1 MTWQSGR
8 LVRNFGIIHL
18 MKVLSALLVFPLSA
32 LGVAVQQLPFD
43 AAALSEASTNI
54 PFAVN
59 FETMSR
65 IEFTLVLDA
74 SPTNCIEVAIGT
86 DANGDGTLGLDEDDW
101 TFGFNCGKWFCRE
114 AAVEDLKEIGAPTE
128 GRAERTFV
136 LKRPKMDAAWN
147 LVRVTRRGVAKSD
160 EAVIVEGK
168 RPGVVMEIR

>member
-1 MTWQSGR
+1 MKTLAFSLLLP
-8 LVRNFGIIHL
+8 LV
-18 MKVLSALLVFPLSA
+18 A
-32 LGVAVQQLPFD
+32 LGVAVSPLPFD
-43 AAALSEASTNI
+43 ASALSEASTNI
-54 PFAVN
+54 PFDVN
-59 FETMSR
+59 FGTMSR
-65 IEFTLVLDA
+65 IEFTLALDA
-74 SPTNCIEVAIGT
+74 SPTNLVEVAIGT
-86 DANGDGTLGLDEDDW
+86 DVNGDGVLGLDEDDW